1 MSNYHLL
8 KQGGAGWH
16 IPIASEV
23 VKMKSVKQKLLE
35 LNINGTVVSVIIER
49 EREGE
54 TEVLI
59 QTRWKPE
66 RDPIYSG
73 TLEIPAGG
81 IESYENIYEAAR
93 REVWEE
99 TGLRVTS
106 FYPDI
111 QTPVYAPKGDD
122 CFAFVPFCCQQ
133 QLKGGIPRI
142 GLVFICRVEEAEPTP
157 GLAEAREIFWIKVV
171 ELREIVE
178 KQPERVFTLQLPALA
193 YYLQCRTDDNRLPG
207 G

>member
-1 MSNYHLL
+1 MKDARKQLL
-8 KQGGAGWH
+8 D
-16 IPIASEV
+16 
-23 VKMKSVKQKLLE
+23 M
-35 LNINGTVVSVIIER
+35 NINGTVVSVIVER
-49 EREGE
+49 EHDGDV
-54 TEVLI
+54 EVLL

-66 RDPIYSG
+66 RDAVYSG

-81 IESYENIYEAAR
+81 IDSYENIYDAAK

-106 FYPDI
+106 FYPDVRTAI
-111 QTPVYAPKGDD
+111 YAPQDDD

-142 GLVFICRVEEAEPTP
+142 GIVFVCRVEDAEPRP
-157 GLAEAREIFWIKVV
+157 GAGEVREVFWIKVS

-178 KQPERVFTLQLPALA
+178 RQPERIFTLQLPVLA
-193 YYLQCRTDDNRLPG
+193 YYLHYRVELQRIDRSE
-207 G
+207 